1 MTKYR
6 VLLLGVAMASAA
18 FCSTVTELEANGAS
32 SNNSLATAQAIPLSA
47 FTTPSP
53 VGVFSPNLE
62 AVTINGLGSGPDVDF
77 YSFQAS
83 GDIQLSITD
92 VPFTFPTI
100 LSLFDS
106 TGSLLAFDDSS
117 TPAKP
122 GSASTLDSYI
132 GTYTLPSLGTYYV
145 AVTNAGA
152 SIPNYP
158 DTSSCA
164 SFDSL
169 TRPDGGLGGI
179 TTGGCDSSSSV
190 FAFAGD
196 QPATGSLAYTLT
208 IAQTPEPGTLGL
220 LTLGCVALISWK
232 LRASRSEVQ

>member
-6 VLLLGVAMASAA
+6 VLLLGVAMATAA
-18 FCSTVTELEANGAS
+18 WCSTVTELESDGTS
-32 SNNSLATAQAIPLSA
+32 SNNSLATAQAIPVSA

-62 AVTINGLGSGPDVDF
+62 AVTIDGLGGGDDVDF

-92 VPFTFPTI
+92 TPFTFPTI

-106 TGSLLAFDDSS
+106 TGALLAFDDSS

-132 GTYTLPSLGTYYV
+132 GTYTLPSLATYYV
-145 AVTNAGA
+145 AVSNAGA

-158 DTSSCA
+158 DTSSCT
-164 SFDSL
+164 SFDVL
-169 TRPDGGLGGI
+169 TRPDGGFGGV

-190 FAFAGD
+190 FSFAGA
-196 QPATGSLAYTLT
+196 QPASGSLAYTLVV
-208 IAQTPEPGTLGL
+208 AQTPEPGTLGTL
-220 LTLGCVALISWK
+220 ALGCVALISWK
-232 LRASRSEVQ
+232 LRVSRPEVQ